1 MGGDGQLVVV
11 LLGGGLGGPL
21 TESCTLMVLAE
32 MPFGGVLDDVLNVA
46 PDGVLHGVPPFNL
59 VLLGF

>member
-1 MGGDGQLVVV
+1 MGGCGQLIVV
-11 LLGGGLGGPL
+11 LLGGGLGGAS

-32 MPFGGVLDDVLNVA
+32 MPFGGVLDDVLNLA
-46 PDGVLHGVPPFNL
+46 PNGVLHGVPPFSF